1 MALHL
6 AEGDISRVVLRVVNF
21 GLLSLFLFNQLL
33 FLHRLYLVLFLLHFR
48 QLLSMHS
55 FLLSH
60 FCMLLNFKQLRS
72 INLDVVHFR
81 RFSFC
86 FNSFDCIALFWDR
99 ILFCIFKHHFR
110 CKAVLSCNELV
121 CIFVFFKLHYW
132 RLNYLFLWF

>member
-1 MALHL
+1 M
-6 AEGDISRVVLRVVNF
+6 
-21 GLLSLFLFNQLL
+21 LF
-33 FLHRLYLVLFLLHFR
+33 RSLVLFLLHFR

-60 FCMLLNFKQLRS
+60 FCMLLNLKQLRN

-86 FNSFDCIALFWDR
+86 FNSFDCIALFR
-99 ILFCIFKHHFR
+99 NCILFCIFKHHFR

-132 RLNYLFLWF
+132 RLDYLFLWFLMIYLKLLFIFAQTF